1 MKKKRSTQSS
11 AIEKKKKKKT
21 STMRKTLD
29 LSWSGL
35 GLPLAALV
43 AAHVCLLVWLFFAN
57 SKNAAEAKRRTGKK
71 D

>member
-1 MKKKRSTQSS
+1 
-11 AIEKKKKKKT
+11 
-21 STMRKTLD
+21 MRKTLD